1 MTVSTHLT
9 ILYPDFEFFGG
20 GSQMCAF
27 RMEICNTP
35 QNIIML
41 ESVFVEWELKFF
53 FFPID
58 DQSKSFR
65 HLQYVRSWDYI
76 CTKGY
81 VTFWWKHLDFI
92 ESTTPILLSL
102 TACKKKLTM
111 EIDYIK
117 AKGVAGSFKNICM
130 IIVCEIF
137 VIFAWFS
144 DDFKKKRDKH

>member
-1 MTVSTHLT
+1 MK
-9 ILYPDFEFFGG
+9 LYFIYIRLSGYTRSLAKCDSFNPPNHSLSRFRIFGG

-41 ESVFVEWELKFF
+41 ESVFVEWELKCF

-102 TACKKKLTM
+102 IACKKKTDNGNRITSRLKLLL
-111 EIDYIK
+111 EVLK
-117 AKGVAGSFKNICM
+117 
-130 IIVCEIF
+130 
-137 VIFAWFS
+137 IFAWS
-144 DDFKKKRDKH
+144 